1 MEVLTSTRDAQ
12 PSLLSG
18 LYYPFSRCVDAD
30 ALKQLLLV
38 FDCIT
43 FLDPVKDAA
52 WRAQLFRD
60 LEVEQ
65 GAHFLPYRDLE
76 APLRELERE
85 GAIRHL
91 VPSELDA
98 MERLE
103 TSASAMSD
111 LSDDVWC
118 NMARQPGRYRM
129 PYRPMTRDALPSW
142 QVFPSKLPRALR
154 AQFETGALQHHVFER
169 AGERQAWSLSYEAGS
184 AALLNMHLA
193 AAEDLGLAPVTDSPL
208 HHRLLLR
215 KVVRSATPESQ
226 WSNPSYSSI
235 DAVAHQVA
243 MQLVD
248 GLLPRT
254 ALMNVRFE
262 AILRFREETRGAR
275 LAMVDEIKRGLA
287 VIPKFACLPD
297 IEARQQEVVGT
308 LQKELREYRAS
319 MTATRDRLWPSLV
332 KAAGTGLPVGTVSA
346 LVLQHFAG
354 GTLGIVGGSIAAA
367 SWALLQSTLESRVE
381 EKRLRQVARPAVAYL
396 SRVGDLH

>member
-1 MEVLTSTRDAQ
+1 MSSSTNQVA
-12 PSLLSG
+12 PALLSG
-18 LYYPFSRCVDAD
+18 LYYPFSRCVDAN

-43 FLDPVKDAA
+43 FLDPVEDAA

-60 LEVEQ
+60 LEAEQ
-65 GAHFLPYRDLE
+65 GAHFQPYRDLE
-76 APLRELERE
+76 APLRDLEQE

-91 VPSELDA
+91 VPRELDA
-98 MERLE
+98 IERLE

-118 NMARQPGRYRM
+118 NMARQPARYRM
-129 PYRPMTRDALPSW
+129 PYRPMTKDALPSW

-154 AQFETGALQHHVFER
+154 AQFDTGVLRHHVFER
-169 AGERQAWSLSYEAGS
+169 AGEHQAWSLSHEAGS

-193 AAEDLGLAPVTDSPL
+193 VAEDFGLAPVTDSPL

-215 KVVRSATPESQ
+215 KAVRSATPESQ
-226 WSNPSYSSI
+226 WSNPSHASV
-235 DAVAHQVA
+235 DAVAHQIA

-248 GLLPRT
+248 GLLPHSVLT
-254 ALMNVRFE
+254 DLRFE
-262 AILRFREETRGAR
+262 AILRFREATRGAR
-275 LAMVDEIKRGLA
+275 LAMVDEIRRGLA
-287 VIPKFACLPD
+287 MIPKFAGLPD

-319 MTATRDRLWPSLV
+319 LSATRDRLWPSLL

-354 GTLGIVGGSIAAA
+354 GALGIVGGSIAAA

-381 EKRLRQVARPAVAYL
+381 QKRLQQIARPAVAYL